1 VRGAGY
7 ICLPHPP
14 DSDTVQHQPHHRCSS
29 QSRAFKYQCKMA
41 DVADVRTIRTGMKK
55 SKQRIRSV
63 RPNKKINQVV
73 LHDNARPHTG
83 LCTRKAIATM
93 EWTVLPRHP
102 YSLELAPLL
111 TYLLTPWSIVLHE
124 KLTGSA
130 ASQEIPRIFG
140 PRRFITVLTV
150 LSWANSI
157 QSPQAPPTS

>member
-1 VRGAGY
+1 M
-7 ICLPHPP
+7 
-14 DSDTVQHQPHHRCSS
+14 QHQPHHRCSS